1 MTNFNISQI
10 DEAYR
15 RIQSFIVKTP
25 LIYSEYLNNITRAK
39 VFFKLENL
47 QRTGSF
53 KLRGATNKI
62 IQLTLEEKKRG
73 VVAYSSGNHAQAV
86 AYASKLLGIN
96 AKIVMPKNAPIIKI
110 NNTKKYGAEIVL
122 YDPTSENREKIGE
135 EIAKIEKRIL
145 IKLI

>member
-62 IQLTLEEKKRG
+62 IQLTIEEKKEVSLHIHLVIMLR
-73 VVAYSSGNHAQAV
+73 Q
-86 AYASKLLGIN
+86 LLMLRL
-96 AKIVMPKNAPIIKI
+96 KQ
-110 NNTKKYGAEIVL
+110 TL
-122 YDPTSENREKIGE
+122 S
-135 EIAKIEKRIL
+135 L
-145 IKLI
+145 QL